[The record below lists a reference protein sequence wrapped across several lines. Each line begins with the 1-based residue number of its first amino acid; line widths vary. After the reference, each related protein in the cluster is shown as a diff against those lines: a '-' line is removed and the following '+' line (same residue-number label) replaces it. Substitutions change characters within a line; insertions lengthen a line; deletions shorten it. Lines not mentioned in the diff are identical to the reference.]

1 MNAVTFENDLSTLPT
16 DVRTALD
23 RSPAHFIDGTWHRAT
38 GTTLP
43 AIDPSSAREIARIG
57 AAGPDFVDAAVRAAK
72 AALKAPAWAHG
83 GPVARE
89 RLLHRLADLIAERA
103 ELFAY
108 LDTIDNGMPLWF
120 SRTIDV
126 AGSVDVLR
134 YYAGWPSKLAGRTIE
149 VSAPPGLGRF
159 TGMTM
164 REPVGVVAAIV
175 PWNVPLMMAIW
186 KLAPALAAGCTIVL
200 KPSEESSLSALA
212 LADLVAEAGF
222 PNGVV
227 NIVTGTGHET
237 GEALATHPDVAKIS
251 FTGSTAT
258 GRHLAELAGRQ
269 LKKLTLELGGKSP
282 TILFADADLDRAVE
296 GAANAIFLNSG
307 QVCVAGSRLYVHH
320 AIHDEVVE
328 RLTKHIATIPIGA
341 GLAAGTFMGPLV
353 SARQRSRVQ
362 AYIEGAK
369 RDGLGVTSAH
379 DLSDVSGHYFAPTL
393 VTGAAH
399 HDPITQEEVFG
410 PVLGIYR
417 FDEEEELIAA
427 ANGTGYGLAANL
439 WSQDI
444 ARVHRVAA
452 ALECG
457 KVTINSSG
465 FPYPGLPEGGCKG
478 SGYGRDLG
486 PDAVDQCLQTKT
498 LLIQTA

>member
-1 MNAVTFENDLSTLPT
+1 MHATAFENDLSTLPA
-16 DVRTALD
+16 DVRAALN
-23 RSPAHFIDGTWHRAT
+23 RPPAHFIDGVWHSADAA
-38 GTTLP
+38 TLP
-43 AIDPSSAREIARIG
+43 VIDPSSAREIGRIG

-72 AALKAPAWAHG
+72 TALKAPAWAQV
-83 GPVARE
+83 GPVERE
-89 RLLHRLADLIAERA
+89 RLLHRLADLLAERA
-103 ELFAY
+103 ELFAH

-120 SRTIDV
+120 SRAIDV
-126 AGSVDVLR
+126 AGSIDVLR

-159 TGMTM
+159 AGMTM
-164 REPVGVVAAIV
+164 REPVGVIAAIV

-186 KLAPALAAGCTIVL
+186 KLAPTLAAGCTTVL

-222 PNGVV
+222 PSGVI
-227 NIVTGTGHET
+227 NIVTGTGRST

-328 RLTKHIATIPIGA
+328 RLAAHIATIPVGA
-341 GLAAGTFMGPLV
+341 GLAAGSFMGPLV
-353 SARQRSRVQ
+353 SERQRVRVQ
-362 AYIEGAK
+362 GYIEGA
-369 RDGLGVTSAH
+369 RSSGLGVHSAH
-379 DLSDVSGHYFAPTL
+379 DLSSLAGHYVSPTL

-399 HDPITQEEVFG
+399 QDPITQEEVFG
-410 PVLGIYR
+410 PVLSIYR

-439 WSQDI
+439 WSRNI

-457 KVTINSSG
+457 KVTVNSSG

-498 LLIQTA
+498 LLIHTA